1 MINRLG
7 KVWIFE
13 ASLVTYWF
21 SILIYNASTVSRTAA
36 TVETAAL
43 GRPVTAQER
52 NFLRHTG
59 IQPLDTEAA
68 PDQMRLFL
76 VAQIA
81 LF

>member
-7 KVWIFE
+7 KIWIFH
-13 ASLVTYWF
+13 ASLVHLLVLNSHLQCAT
-21 SILIYNASTVSRTAA
+21 ASRMASA
-36 TVETAAL
+36 VETAAL

-76 VAQIA
+76 FGQIA

>member
-7 KVWIFE
+7 KVWIFP
-13 ASLVTYWF
+13 SVISQLLVVN
-21 SILIYNASTVSRTAA
+21 SHLQCA
-36 TVETAAL
+36 TVETAGL

-76 VAQIA
+76 FGQIA